1 LSDQDTSPLVTIRVA
16 NEGDMEA
23 IQRCRF
29 DVYSEEGYI
38 DPENFP
44 DGREYDEYDESSVS
58 VIATAGIGT
67 FAVGTTRI
75 IFGKYTNLPIQEK
88 PHYLTISQPEKV
100 GEISRLC
107 VRDGY
112 RDGRISIAM
121 YRTLFDVIEK
131 NGIEEVYVI
140 VDQSF
145 YDTLCWIGFP
155 FEVLG
160 EPKDYMGLT
169 IPAKC
174 VISEVRPSLKKSE
187 NANLLGVTALFERP
201 FPGSIIM

>member
-1 LSDQDTSPLVTIRVA
+1 MTQQSVSPLVTIRVA
-16 NEGDMEA
+16 DEKDVEA

-38 DPENFP
+38 DHRDFP
-44 DGREYDEYDESSVS
+44 DGREHDQYDNSSIS
-58 VIATAGIGT
+58 VVATTSIGIR
-67 FAVGTTRI
+67 AVGTTRI
-75 IFGKYTNLPIQEK
+75 ILGKYSNLPIQEK

-131 NGIEEVYVI
+131 NNIEEVYAI
-140 VDQSF
+140 VDEAF

-155 FEVLG
+155 FEIMG

-169 IPAKC
+169 IPTKC
-174 VISEVRPSLKKSE
+174 VISEVVPSLKKSE
-187 NANLLGVTALFERP
+187 NANLLGVAALFERP
-201 FPGSIIM
+201 YPGSIIM